1 MAEVKR
7 VYGKRILLVDDDQ
20 AARESLR
27 LLLSIDRHEVVEAA
41 SGPEAIQIL
50 IREPFD
56 LAILDYFM
64 PGMQGNQVAVQMR
77 AIAPTLPILMV
88 TAYVEKLGAE
98 DKPVDAI
105 LGKPFAVEDLRQA
118 IAKLVG

>member
-7 VYGKRILLVDDDQ
+7 VYGKRILVVDDDQ

-50 IREPFD
+50 IQEPFD
-56 LAILDYFM
+56 LAIVDYFM

-77 AIAPTLPILMV
+77 AIAPTLRILMV
-88 TAYVEKLGAE
+88 TAYVEKLGE
-98 DKPVDAI
+98 GDKPVDAV

-118 IAKLVG
+118 IARLVG